1 MASIAVARLILDER
15 ILGHAFVPWHVRV
28 HAQPGKVKRLNNLVD
43 MMRMVTGK
51 SSLALATLAIFH
63 KGPSFDN
70 HQVGT
75 NIYCMLVDCK

>member
-1 MASIAVARLILDER
+1 MNASRGMPSFPGMFAYM
-15 ILGHAFVPWHVRV
+15 PS
-28 HAQPGKVKRLNNLVD
+28 PGKVKRLNNLVD

-75 NIYCMLVDCK
+75 NIYCMLLDCK